1 MSETSLNAIVAEYKR
16 RVTGLKNYS
25 EIRAVSIQFG
35 LTAKNGVFQ
44 TKNQA
49 T

>member
-16 RVTGLKNYS
+16 RVKGIKNHS
-25 EIRAVSIQFG
+25 EIRAISIQFG
-35 LTAKNGVFQ
+35 LTVKSGVFQ